1 MNSENTLTIKNL
13 KLKDLRYS
21 EYNPRKTTKEQEKH
35 LRDSLTKF
43 GVVEPIVVNSYPTR
57 ENIIVGG
64 HFRVK
69 ELKKLGYKSVD
80 CVMVNLNEDDEKEL
94 NIRLNSNTGDW
105 DYELL
110 NNNFDCEDLKDWG
123 LEYDFDEYGGNNTSD
138 KFNSHSRD
146 NLVPLSKRYLI
157 PPFSVIDTKQQSWQ
171 VRKKQWLNLGIRSEL
186 GRDSNLLFS
195 KHLKKITKLPSTSVF
210 DAVLCEVMYN
220 WFSKE
225 DDRILDPFAGGSVR
239 GIVASILKRNYT
251 GIDLSEK
258 QIKENIRQVNDI
270 IISNG
275 NNSNDDIKNDYNS
288 GKYIPNY
295 LIGDSNKVLD
305 TLDDNSYDMCL
316 SCPPYFNLEK
326 YSDSADD
333 LSNKKNFN
341 EFLVIYESII
351 DKLYHKLKD
360 NTFVVWVIGEVRDK
374 KDGSYYNLVGN
385 TIDIFIKSGFKYYNE
400 LILLNSIV
408 TAAIRANGQF
418 KSTRKVVKV
427 HQNILVFLK
436 GNAKEATK
444 RLGDVEV
451 LDIVSNSYNDDE

>member
-1 MNSENTLTIKNL
+1 MNSENTLTIRKI

-21 EYNPRKTTKEQEKH
+21 EHNPRKTTKEQEQH

-258 QIKENIRQVNDI
+258 QIKENIKQMNEI
-270 IISNG
+270 IISSG
-275 NNSNDDIKNDYNS
+275 NNNKH
-288 GKYIPNY
+288 IPNY
-295 LIGDSNKVLD
+295 LIGDSNKVLN
-305 TLDDNSYDMCL
+305 TLDDNSYDMRL

-326 YSDSADD
+326 YSDDKDD
-333 LSNKKNFN
+333 LSAQKNYS

-351 DKLYHKLKD
+351 NKLYKKLR
-360 NTFVVWVIGEVRDK
+360 NNSFVVWVIGEVRDK

-451 LDIVSNSYNDDE
+451 LDISSGNYSNDIE